1 MTYQTAMENKYNK
14 SFYELVDYA
23 QNVEVYL
30 AKALISKDSEHEAK
44 TLTHL
49 WREASVAQS
58 HLSGLPIA
66 SNELENT
73 STFYLGEDGNLYII
87 YAYGNNEFTNEMD
100 IIVI

>member
-1 MTYQTAMENKYNK
+1 MKKNYKFSLKTSILVIVGILFVCIFVALIYYSYRETKTYQTAMENKYNK

-49 WREASVAQS
+49 WREASLAQS
-58 HLSGLPIA
+58 HL
-66 SNELENT
+66 
-73 STFYLGEDGNLYII
+73 
-87 YAYGNNEFTNEMD
+87 
-100 IIVI
+100 